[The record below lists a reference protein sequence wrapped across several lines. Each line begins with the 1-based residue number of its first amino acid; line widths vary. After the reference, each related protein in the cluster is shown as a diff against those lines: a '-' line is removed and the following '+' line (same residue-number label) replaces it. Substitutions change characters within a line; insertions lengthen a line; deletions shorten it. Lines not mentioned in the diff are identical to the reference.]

1 MLCAKPGCASDTV
14 GTSKYC
20 RLHRDEAHMLF
31 VERIKASEKARVEKV
46 EKFIRLHEAADRA
59 GNEAALLC
67 RPVPMVVVQ
76 HANGFDDK
84 SPVVYREV
92 VDGGVCGF
100 AWVVV
105 RPATSS
111 FSRWAMKNLPRAS
124 KNYGG
129 GLCLWCPLSTQSME
143 IKEAYCEAYA
153 KVLRE
158 AGVSAHAQ
166 SRLD

>member
-1 MLCAKPGCASDTV
+1 MVGASEYCA
-14 GTSKYC
+14 
-20 RLHRDEAHMLF
+20 LHRDEAHLSAKR
-31 VERIKASEKARVEKV
+31 VRASGKAHVEKIKTFT
-46 EKFIRLHEAADRA
+46 ELHDRAARA

-111 FSRWAMKNLPRAS
+111 LPRWAMKNLPSAS

>member
-1 MLCAKPGCASDTV
+1 MLCAKSGCTADTV

-59 GNEAALLC
+59 GNEAALVC
-67 RPVPMVVVQ
+67 TPVPMVVVQ
-76 HANGFDDK
+76 HANALDDN

-92 VDGGVCGF
+92 VEGGPCGF

-105 RPATSS
+105 RPGTCS
-111 FSRWAMKNLPRAS
+111 FARWAMKNVSGAH
-124 KNYGG
+124 KNYRGG
-129 GLCLWCPLSTQSME
+129 VGLWCHLSTQSME
-143 IKEAYCEAYA
+143 IKEAYCRAYA
-153 KVLRE
+153 KVLCA
-158 AGVSAHAQ
+158 AGINAYAQ